1 MQELLLGFS
10 CIMQEVGRRPQATGF
25 GGVPMKAST
34 STNASG
40 RNPWPALV
48 VLGLGF
54 FMILL
59 DGAIVNVAV
68 PTMVAS
74 LHATLDQILW
84 VLNAYLLVFAAL
96 LITAG
101 RIGDEHRARSND
113 VADAPCSDQ
122 ERRDHVAAG

>member
-34 STNASG
+34 STNAGG

-68 PTMVAS
+68 PTMGAS
-74 LHATLDQILW
+74 LPATLDHFLW
-84 VLNAYLLVFAAL
+84 GLNAYRLVFSAPPL
-96 LITAG
+96 TPG
-101 RIGDEHRARSND
+101 RPR
-113 VADAPCSDQ
+113 PL
-122 ERRDHVAAG
+122 